1 MKEIKEYLRGRERE
15 RERERESIGEETD
28 EVDIKIVHTE
38 V

>member
-28 EVDIKIVHTE
+28 EGDIKIVHTE

>member
-1 MKEIKEYLRGRERE
+1 MKEIKEYLRGRE